1 MKPTIGVP
9 HFPALVC
16 AAFVVLCVLWPMT
29 RRVLRAIAARRALS
43 ALARYH
49 LALEP
54 SRDTGRPA
62 RHA

>member
-1 MKPTIGVP
+1 MALRSP

-43 ALARYH
+43 ALARH
-49 LALEP
+49 HIALSP
-54 SRDTGRPA
+54 P
-62 RHA
+62 RHTDRHVKQG